1 MVFRLSAECSAF
13 ELEKDLEIGA
23 SCGNCTRMNSLEV
36 SQVSVTSKSQNVAW
50 ASPPISRET
59 RLPTKVSKSTGEGQ
73 NEAWALCEGKLVG

>member
-23 SCGNCTRMNSLEV
+23 ICGNCTRMNSLEV

-59 RLPTKVSKSTGEGQ
+59 HLQSKVLIFKGDEL
-73 NEAWALCEGKLVG
+73 NDAWG